1 MRPGTVDRVVGK
13 SFSGCSGSMSDALAE
28 ARVPR
33 RGHDHPENAMEQSR
47 QTSPRFSLPAR
58 AHSMAHRAALVS
70 VLIVGVG
77 GLTTRAH
84 AATTPTTR
92 PPVVASTAVQS
103 AAPTLPTATATK
115 TTRAAAT
122 TKATTKRKAATTK
135 RKAATTRRPSTATTS
150 FRVSGAGQR
159 GVAVRS
165 APGVAATA
173 IGRKAEGVALR
184 ISCQVKGE
192 VVRDAKLG
200 RASALWDKLVTGGYV
215 ANVYTTAYNAKTVGY
230 TTGLH
235 RCTGTIPA
243 VPKRTTATTVV
254 AAVGAATGKVAAI
267 GVTTTA
273 P

>member
-1 MRPGTVDRVVGK
+1 
-13 SFSGCSGSMSDALAE
+13 
-28 ARVPR
+28 
-33 RGHDHPENAMEQSR
+33 MEHSR
-47 QTSPRFSLPAR
+47 QTPPRSSLSAR
-58 AHSMAHRAALVS
+58 AHSIVPRAALLS
-70 VLIVGVG
+70 MLIVGG
-77 GLTTRAH
+77 GLTTRAY
-84 AATTPTTR
+84 AATTPSTR
-92 PPVVASTAVQS
+92 PPAVASTAVQS
-103 AAPTLPTATATK
+103 AAPTLPAATATK

-135 RKAATTRRPSTATTS
+135 RASTITTS
-150 FRVSGAGQR
+150 FRVNGAGQG

-173 IGRKAEGVALR
+173 IARKAEGVALR

-215 ANVYTTAYNAKTVGY
+215 ANAYTTAYNAKTIGY

-235 RCTGTIPA
+235 RCSGTIPA
-243 VPKRTTATTVV
+243 VPKRTTVTTVV
-254 AAVGAATGKVAAI
+254 AAVGASRGKVPAV

>member
-1 MRPGTVDRVVGK
+1 
-13 SFSGCSGSMSDALAE
+13 
-28 ARVPR
+28 
-33 RGHDHPENAMEQSR
+33 MEQSR

-122 TKATTKRKAATTK
+122 TKATTKRQAATTK